1 MTIADGTL
9 VEFKEFVGIFLTEE
23 KFLVLESCA
32 PAVACDYEI
41 LDVKIDKNGWY
52 EIVTRGFITY
62 MARPENAESSREE
75 IFYDPERDDFD
86 DEYYEQ

>member
-23 KFLVLESCA
+23 KFLVLESHA
-32 PAVACDYEI
+32 PDVASNYEL
-41 LDVKIDKNGWY
+41 LDVKATKNGWY
-52 EIVTRGFITY
+52 EIATRGFITY
-62 MARPENAESSREE
+62 MARSENTEITREE

-86 DEYYEQ
+86 DEYYD